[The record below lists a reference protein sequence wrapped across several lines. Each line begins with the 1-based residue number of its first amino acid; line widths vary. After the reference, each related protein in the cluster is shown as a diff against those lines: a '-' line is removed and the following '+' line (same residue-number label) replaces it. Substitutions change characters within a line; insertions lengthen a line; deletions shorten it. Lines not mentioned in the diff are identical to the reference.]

1 MDDFYSNS
9 TSEELWVEVLD
20 RIEKKYDLENTN
32 IYVHG
37 DGARLIKE
45 AQEWLPKSRFVLDP
59 YHKNKY
65 ITKVIASFD
74 ANEEKMLR
82 TAIQQAHEN
91 EDTEYYNK
99 SVQYVLGKRPEREE
113 TITDTETY
121 LLNQM
126 AGVSIWKHD
135 PKARNSGVSEPH
147 VSHILPG
154 RLSSRP
160 KGWSKE
166 TLKHFAPILANG
178 SEVRMICKQQP
189 ELTPLQKKAV
199 KKVKK
204 EIQSRNPQRGQT
216 NIPGNRKAEWMVQVI
231 PQPYL

>member
-20 RIEKKYDLENTN
+20 RIEKKYDWENTN

-45 AQEWLPKSRFVLDP
+45 AQECLPKSRFVLDP

-65 ITKVIASFD
+65 ITEVIAGFD

-82 TAIQQAHEN
+82 TAIQQAPEN

-113 TITDTETY
+113 TITDAETY

-135 PKARNSGVSEPH
+135 PKARNGGVSEPH
-147 VSHILPG
+147 VSHILPD

-160 KGWSKE
+160 KG
-166 TLKHFAPILANG
+166 
-178 SEVRMICKQQP
+178 
-189 ELTPLQKKAV
+189 
-199 KKVKK
+199 
-204 EIQSRNPQRGQT
+204 
-216 NIPGNRKAEWMVQVI
+216 
-231 PQPYL
+231 

>member
-1 MDDFYSNS
+1 MGRCAGP
-9 TSEELWVEVLD
+9 D
-20 RIEKKYDLENTN
+20 RKEIRSGKYKYLCTWGWSQIDQ
-32 IYVHG
+32 G
-37 DGARLIKE
+37 SAGMAAQIKVC
-45 AQEWLPKSRFVLDP
+45 AGS

-65 ITKVIASFD
+65 ITEVIARFD
-74 ANEEKMLR
+74 ANEEKMLC

-99 SVQYVLGKRPEREE
+99 SVQHVLGKRPEREE
-113 TITDTETY
+113 TITDAETY

-126 AGVSIWKHD
+126 AGVSIRKHD
-135 PKARNSGVSEPH
+135 PEARNGGASEPH

>member
-1 MDDFYSNS
+1 M
-9 TSEELWVEVLD
+9 
-20 RIEKKYDLENTN
+20 
-32 IYVHG
+32 
-37 DGARLIKE
+37 AAQIKVC
-45 AQEWLPKSRFVLDP
+45 AGS

-65 ITKVIASFD
+65 ITEVIARFD

-82 TAIQQAHEN
+82 TAIQQAPEN

-99 SVQYVLGKRPEREE
+99 SVQYVLGKRPEHEE

-135 PKARNSGVSEPH
+135 PKARNGGVSKPH
-147 VSHILPG
+147 VSHILPA

-166 TLKHFAPILANG
+166 PLKHFAPILANG

-199 KKVKK
+199 KKYKGNSIPESPARSNQYSWK
-204 EIQSRNPQRGQT
+204 
-216 NIPGNRKAEWMVQVI
+216 PGNRMDGTGYSTASFMTIHVSCPSKTRQCAAGGAPATSCLPTSTRGTICQ
-231 PQPYL
+231 